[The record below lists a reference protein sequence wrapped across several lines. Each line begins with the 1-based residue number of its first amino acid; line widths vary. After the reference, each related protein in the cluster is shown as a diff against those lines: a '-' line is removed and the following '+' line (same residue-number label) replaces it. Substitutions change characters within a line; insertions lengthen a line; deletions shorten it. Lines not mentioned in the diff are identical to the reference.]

1 MSPAAEFLMP
11 YPRRSH
17 PDRFAVFERNLQ
29 WGRKLGLLPDD
40 SAETLFSFSGVAEF
54 GTYFCP
60 EPADDID
67 LVINCM
73 TYFFIFDDFFDTPA
87 GQPADAAVAAALE
100 MADLLGRGVPPDR
113 CGSARIV
120 AAFADVWT
128 RMASG
133 RSEVWRRRAAASW
146 LEYLYA
152 NITEEADRRSGE
164 ELSVTRYLQA
174 RRGSIGVVP
183 TLHLLEAAGGFEVP
197 PLAWHSSLL
206 GAMRMDAT
214 EHMIFTNDVMGLEKD
229 EARGETNLVHV
240 VMKEHGC
247 SREAA
252 VDHVTALADDRV
264 RDFIVLHDTTA
275 EFCYRLG
282 LSGSDRSAVLRHAD
296 SVRDMIG
303 GNFYTHCDIGRYS
316 IKGVA
321 LLGPDRPGLLGAG
334 TSVMAG

>member
-1 MSPAAEFLMP
+1 MPPAEDFLMP

-17 PDRFAVFERNLQ
+17 PDRVAAFERNLE

-40 SAETLFSFSGVAEF
+40 SAERLFSFSGVAEF

-67 LVINCM
+67 LVTNCM

-120 AAFADVWT
+120 AAFAEVWT
-128 RMASG
+128 RMASE

-146 LEYLYA
+146 LEYLHA
-152 NITEEADRRSGE
+152 NITQATHRPSGE
-164 ELSVTRYLQA
+164 KLCRKRHLHT

-197 PLAWHSSLL
+197 PLALHSSLL
-206 GAMRMDAT
+206 AALPMEAPDKMIYSNDLQGPETDA
-214 EHMIFTNDVMGLEKD
+214 
-229 EARGETNLVHV
+229 AR
-240 VMKEHGC
+240 
-247 SREAA
+247 RE
-252 VDHVTALADDRV
+252 R
-264 RDFIVLHDTTA
+264 
-275 EFCYRLG
+275 
-282 LSGSDRSAVLRHAD
+282 
-296 SVRDMIG
+296 
-303 GNFYTHCDIGRYS
+303 
-316 IKGVA
+316 
-321 LLGPDRPGLLGAG
+321 
-334 TSVMAG
+334 